1 VRRIA
6 ITLILSVIVF
16 AATILVSIMYISR
29 KSLETADYFNN
40 LALDNFQDELND
52 EIFLTRQSAFSFL
65 TGIPSVYV
73 GKDSASIIIDEKELS
88 EFKDAIHDVLIQ
100 FMRVNKYYRNT
111 MFIIDRDICRKYFPC
126 EDTAYI
132 GHCSKGFVPAVL
144 QGDNALYDLSDQY
157 DFMGSARYQQ
167 LKRERKI
174 LWTAPQPVSP
184 EEMRLLILQVPMTL
198 SNGQF
203 AGAFTVSLDIGTV
216 NEKLKNYLPFGEE
229 YSAIFLVDENDNIFS
244 SCPEW
249 IMEPD
254 SQEEIRNSTDLLQRH
269 DEGAEHNIIKIGEDE
284 YYVYQRDDL
293 SLPWRVFT
301 ANNSKA
307 IYHDAKHVVNAMILS
322 SVTGML
328 MMLVCCVV
336 IFRQTR
342 KNLRKKAAI
351 EEELRMAA
359 MVQTSMLKP
368 STCTFSH
375 NSSPIILNAFVQP
388 AKKAGGDLYDYIEKD
403 GKLIFCIGDVS
414 GKGMPAAL
422 FMTQV
427 VSLFRNAVRR
437 TSEPS
442 EIVCQIN
449 DVLSDNSEM
458 TFCTFFAGV
467 LCGDEITFC
476 NAGHNPPV
484 FISSRSSY
492 LKVRPNIAIGLMEGY
507 PYRSETISFRP
518 GDKLVL
524 YTDGVTE
531 AKDRNHRL
539 YGEERLLKVLESISR
554 SSGAET
560 GSWINTAIR
569 KSMEQFTRHAE
580 QSDDIT
586 IMSIEN
592 SHIMS

>member
-1 VRRIA
+1 MRRIA
-6 ITLILSVIVF
+6 ITLTLSVIVF

-40 LALDNFQDELND
+40 LALDNFQDELNGD
-52 EIFLTRQSAFSFL
+52 ILLTKQSAFSFL

-73 GKDSASIIIDEKELS
+73 GRDSTSIIVDETELS
-88 EFKDAIHDVLIQ
+88 EFKDALHDVLIH
-100 FMRVNKYYRNT
+100 FMSVNKYYQNS
-111 MFIIDRDICRKYFPC
+111 MFIIDRDICRKYFR
-126 EDTAYI
+126 DDGTACA

-144 QGDNALYDLSDQY
+144 QGDNALYNLSDRF

-174 LWTAPQPVSP
+174 LWTAPQPAFP
-184 EEMRLLILQVPMTL
+184 GDRRLLTLQIPMIM
-198 SNGQF
+198 SDGQF
-203 AGAFTVSLDIGTV
+203 FGVFALSLDIGTV
-216 NEKLKNYLPFGEE
+216 NEKLKKYLPFGEDQ
-229 YSAIFLVDENDNIFS
+229 SAIFIVDENDNIFS
-244 SCPEW
+244 SYPEW

-269 DEGAEHNIIKIGEDE
+269 DKGTEHNIIKIEGDE

-293 SLPWRVFT
+293 LLPWRVFT
-301 ANNSKA
+301 ANNSEA
-307 IYHDAKHVVNAMILS
+307 IYHEAKHVVQAIILS
-322 SVTGML
+322 SVSGML
-328 MMLVCCVV
+328 LMFVCCVV
-336 IFRQTR
+336 IFRQIR
-342 KNLRKKAAI
+342 KDLRKKAAV

-368 STCTFSH
+368 ATYTFSQ
-375 NSSPIILNAFVQP
+375 NSSSVTLNAFMLP
-388 AKKAGGDLYDYIEKD
+388 AKEAGGDLYDYIEKD

-427 VSLFRNAVRR
+427 VSLFRNAVRY

-449 DVLSDNSEM
+449 NVLSDNPEM

-492 LKVRPNIAIGLMEGY
+492 LTVHPNIAIGLMEGY

-518 GDKLVL
+518 GDRLVL

-531 AKDRNHRL
+531 AKDKDHRQ
-539 YGEERLLKVLESISR
+539 YGEEKLLKVLDSLPR
-554 SSGAET
+554 SSSFET

-569 KSMEQFTRHAE
+569 ESVEQFAQQAE

-586 IMSIEN
+586 IISIVN
-592 SHIMS
+592 SQITS